1 VKSVSVNPVD
11 YKIVKGEFKLDSK
24 PFPKPVG
31 SDVSGTIVAVGSDI
45 KSSLKVGDK
54 VWSDAIGFGP
64 MAEFCAVDE
73 GKVAL
78 KPATLSFNEAATI
91 PLAGMTALQAL
102 RDYGKIFDGAKVL
115 IYGGS
120 GGVGSFAIQIAK
132 EMTGGASMIATTS
145 TNKKL
150 CKSLG
155 ATHVVNYREAKVE
168 EALQEHK
175 FDLIFDTV
183 GGYDHW
189 VAAKKLMAPSGHY
202 VTIAGDGVSLPR
214 MILRI
219 IWRKLM
225 AMVSSSPSYDIFLTN
240 ANSADLDV
248 LKGMVEEG
256 KLKAVMD
263 TAKPFKFN
271 DTGARALFAKIM
283 TGRTKGKLVMEVSV

>member
-1 VKSVSVNPVD
+1 VD
-11 YKIVKGEFKLDSK
+11 YKIVKGEFTSPADSK
-24 PFPKPVG
+24 PFPKLIG
-31 SDVSGTIVAVGSDI
+31 TDVSGTIVAVGSDI
-45 KSSLKVGDK
+45 TSSLKVGDE

-78 KPATLSFNEAATI
+78 KPAKLSFNEAATI

-102 RDYGKIFDGAKVL
+102 RDYGKIAVGAKVL

-120 GGVGSFAIQIAK
+120 GGVGSHALQLAK
-132 EMTGGASMIATTS
+132 AMGASMVATTS
-145 TNKKL
+145 TSKEL
-150 CKSLG
+150 CESLG

-189 VAAKKLMAPSGHY
+189 AAAQKLMAPSGHY
-202 VTIAGDGVSLPR
+202 VTITGDGVSLPF
-214 MILRI
+214 MIPRI
-219 IWRKLM
+219 IWRKL
-225 AMVSSSPSYDIFLTN
+225 AALVSSSPSYDIFLTD

-248 LKGMVEEG
+248 LKGMVEGGEVEG
-256 KLKAVMD
+256 CDGYFQA
-263 TAKPFKFN
+263 
-271 DTGARALFAKIM
+271 I
-283 TGRTKGKLVMEVSV
+283 